1 MSRYSVEDIYCYSGS
16 SVLRNKL
23 GLKDQD
29 QLDQYEAEI
38 TALRLVELQE
48 KPIKGHFD
56 LDHLKKLHFHIFQ
69 DVYDWAGEIRT
80 VDISRGASR
89 FAHAQYIESAAKT
102 LFAKLKKENELKGLS
117 LDDFSLRAAHYLS
130 EINVLHPFREGNGR
144 AQRAFITQLCRDA
157 GYDLDYSDLEQDELF
172 DAMKEAFQGNEH
184 KIAQILRERL
194 TENAELAKIVEGRLG
209 GETVKVKLEDL

>member
-1 MSRYSVEDIYCYSGS
+1 MSRYSVEDIYCYPGS

>member
-1 MSRYSVEDIYCYSGS
+1 VRSNDISFLAISIDNKSYPGS
-16 SVLRNKL
+16 SVLSNKL

-102 LFAKLKKENELKGLS
+102 LFVNLKKENELKGLGV
-117 LDDFSLRAAHYLS
+117 DDFSLRAAHYLS
-130 EINVLHPFREGNGR
+130 EINVLHPFREFMR
-144 AQRAFITQLCRDA
+144 KSRF
-157 GYDLDYSDLEQDELF
+157 
-172 DAMKEAFQGNEH
+172 K
-184 KIAQILRERL
+184 
-194 TENAELAKIVEGRLG
+194 
-209 GETVKVKLEDL
+209 

>member
-1 MSRYSVEDIYCYSGS
+1 MPRYSVEDIYCYPRS

-23 GLKDQD
+23 GLTDQD

-48 KPIKGHFD
+48 NPIKGHFD
-56 LDHLKKLHFHIFQ
+56 LDHLKQFHFHIFQ

-102 LFAKLKKENELKGLS
+102 LFANLKNENVLKGLS
-117 LDDFSLRAAHYLS
+117 IDDFSLRASHYLS

-144 AQRAFITQLCRDA
+144 AQRAFITQLCREA

-194 TENAELAKIVEGRLG
+194 T
-209 GETVKVKLEDL
+209 

>member
-1 MSRYSVEDIYCYSGS
+1 MSRYSVEDIYCYPST

-23 GLKDQD
+23 GLTDQD
-29 QLDQYEAEI
+29 QLDQFEAEI

-48 KPIKGHFD
+48 NPIKGHFD
-56 LDHLKKLHFHIFQ
+56 LDHLKQFHLHIFQ

-89 FAHAQYIESAAKT
+89 FAHAQFIESAAKT
-102 LFAKLKKENELKGLS
+102 LFVNLKIENGLKGLS
-117 LDDFSLRAAHYLS
+117 IDDFSLRAAHYLS

-144 AQRAFITQLCRDA
+144 AQRAFITQLCREA
-157 GYDLDYSDLEQDELF
+157 GYDLDYSDLEQNEVF

-184 KIAQILRERL
+184 RIAQILKERL
-194 TENAELAKIVEGRLG
+194 SFLA
-209 GETVKVKLEDL
+209 

>member
-1 MSRYSVEDIYCYSGS
+1 MSRYSVEDIYCYPGS

-23 GLKDQD
+23 SLKDQD

-102 LFAKLKKENELKGLS
+102 LFANLKKENELKGLS
-117 LDDFSLRAAHYLS
+117 LDDFSPRAAHYLS

-144 AQRAFITQLCRDA
+144 AQRAFITQLCRDV

-194 TENAELAKIVEGRLG
+194 TSS
-209 GETVKVKLEDL
+209 

>member
-1 MSRYSVEDIYCYSGS
+1 MLIAKAKKPFLRSFRAQNKDISRYSVEDIYCYPGS
-16 SVLRNKL
+16 SVLSNKL

-56 LDHLKKLHFHIFQ
+56 LDHLKKLHFQIFQ

-102 LFAKLKKENELKGLS
+102 LFVNLKKENELKGLGV
-117 LDDFSLRAAHYLS
+117 DDFSLRAAHYLS

-144 AQRAFITQLCRDA
+144 AQRAFITQLCKEA

-194 TENAELAKIVEGRLG
+194 TSA
-209 GETVKVKLEDL
+209 

>member
-1 MSRYSVEDIYCYSGS
+1 MSRYSVEDIYCYPGS

-56 LDHLKKLHFHIFQ
+56 LEHLKKLHFHIFQ

-80 VDISRGASR
+80 VDISRGTSH

-102 LFAKLKKENELKGLS
+102 LFANLKKENWLKELDIDG
-117 LDDFSLRAAHYLS
+117 FSLKAAHYLS

-157 GYDLDYSDLEQDELF
+157 GYDLDYSDLEQNELF
-172 DAMKEAFQGNEH
+172 DAMKEAYQGDEH

-194 TENAELAKIVEGRLG
+194 TENTELAKIVEGRLG
-209 GETVKVKLEDL
+209 GKTVKVKLEDL

>member
-1 MSRYSVEDIYCYSGS
+1 MSRYSVDDIYCYPGS

-38 TALRLVELQE
+38 TALRLVEVQE

-56 LDHLKKLHFHIFQ
+56 LDHLKKLHFQIFQ

-89 FAHAQYIESAAKT
+89 FAHAQYIEPAAKT
-102 LFAKLKKENELKGLS
+102 LFANLKKENELKGLI

-194 TENAELAKIVEGRLG
+194 TSS
-209 GETVKVKLEDL
+209 